1 MERRKKKKSE
11 PWRFLLKTVIYA
23 VLLLT
28 GEILFGAGGYFC
40 IMTHLPDAVGIPL
53 MTAGFFLI
61 VVLSCSMQEEYDRM
75 MSAKYSGRAIYRT
88 ERKKEETGEDQKAAD
103 HGLYGDPGQKSL
115 GF

>member
-1 MERRKKKKSE
+1 MKRKIKRKSRIL
-11 PWRFLLKTVIYA
+11 WKAVSYTAMLLA
-23 VLLLT
+23 GEMLLGT
-28 GEILFGAGGYFC
+28 GGYFC